1 MEWISN
7 TRKWNYIAR
16 KNSKMEGQE
25 GYGMLLALLYL
36 EEKSMQMCKGVD
48 LEGINSQLETL
59 TLGKTSKGEVK

>member
-1 MEWISN
+1 
-7 TRKWNYIAR
+7 
-16 KNSKMEGQE
+16 MEGQE